1 MRWDLKIK
9 PLLTL
14 LFLLWSA
21 TVGMSISQ
29 GRIVGVQ
36 EGDYFRY
43 ADFEVNWTSTDP
55 NATFPPHGKEWIVER
70 NKTKWMSLSVQN
82 IAHTFISFQCVKHF
96 EDETEKINEGL
107 VDVDTGLGEM
117 GFFAISANLDANDSV
132 YTGNPY
138 SAWKVNRTII
148 RAYPDSSR
156 ETNHLNMT
164 WELSGT
170 TNETSTNGTIWLLK
184 NNYWDR
190 TSGIL
195 VERSY
200 EEIEQTGEYTTTVET
215 SYRLIESN
223 LWVVPEFSVYTLIV
237 TLIVTTIG
245 IFLLMLTFFSENK
258 LEKTVTSA

>member
-9 PLLTL
+9 LLLTL

-21 TVGMSISQ
+21 IVSMSLSQ

-55 NATFPPHGKEWIVER
+55 NATFPPHGEEWIVEM

-82 IAHTFISFQCVKHF
+82 ISHTFISFQRVKHF
-96 EDETEKINEGL
+96 EDETEKIDEGI

-132 YTGNPY
+132 YTGIAY
-138 SAWKVNRTII
+138 SAWKINRTTI

-156 ETNHLNMT
+156 ETNHLNMSR
-164 WELSGT
+164 EYLVD
-170 TNETSTNGTIWLLK
+170 TNGKIRVSK
-184 NNYWDR
+184 NYYWDR

-200 EEIEQTGEYTTTVET
+200 EEIEQIGEYITIVEI
-215 SYRLIESN
+215 SYRLVESN
-223 LWVVPEFSVYTLIV
+223 VWVVPEFSAYTLII

-258 LEKTVTSA
+258 L